1 MNEPNDFQEN
11 LINRRRSLHVVGGI
25 VTLACA
31 RVSRTVLADES
42 KPANNLESLDEKLPR
57 SAKVIR
63 DALDKVGTGQF
74 YVSVEGKPIAD
85 MAWGKVG
92 EVAFRS
98 ETLVAWASAIKPLT
112 CTCLM
117 KLWEKGKLDLDDKVT
132 RFIPEFGVQGKEQ
145 VRIRHLL
152 THTAHLGGYA
162 GPVNLSLKFED
173 SVDKIIKAPRV
184 AGIGQGIRGSVPEL
198 GTKPGYNPA
207 GIWIVAEICRRI
219 DGRDFKEIIRT
230 EVMEPCGMMNSWC
243 GMPVDRYRQY
253 KAEGLIMPT
262 RVARADPSAQSGIED
277 VGEARAA
284 ACQPAGGGVGPTR
297 ELARFYEM
305 MLHRGKVGDKQIISP
320 QTVEA
325 MTTPKTSVGIMGMW
339 GLGFNVEL
347 PEGVTMPES
356 ARTQERYGPHA
367 STRTFGHNG
376 ATGMLAFADPEH
388 ALAVAYIGRLPLA
401 TSVYEDLGLV
411 KA

>member
-1 MNEPNDFQEN
+1 MNDAFEPRKTF
-11 LINRRRSLHVVGGI
+11 ITRRRSLQFASCMATI
-25 VTLACA
+25 ACT
-31 RVSRTVLADES
+31 RTSTSLFADES
-42 KPANNLESLDEKLPR
+42 TPANNLESLEAKLPR
-57 SAKVIR
+57 SAKIIQ
-63 DALDKVGTGQF
+63 DNLEKSGTGQF
-74 YVSVEGKPIAD
+74 YVSVDGKPIAD
-85 MAWGKVG
+85 VAWGKVG
-92 EVAFRS
+92 NVAFKP

-162 GPVNLSLKFED
+162 GPINLSPKFED
-173 SVDKIIKAPRV
+173 SVNKIINAPRV
-184 AGIGQGIRGSVPEL
+184 AGIGQGVRGSVPEL

-219 DGRDFKEIIRT
+219 DGRDFKDIIRT
-230 EVMEPCGMMNSWC
+230 EVIEPCDMMNSWC
-243 GMPVDRYRQY
+243 GMPIERYRQY
-253 KAEGLIMPT
+253 KADGLILPS
-262 RVARADPSAQSGIED
+262 RAARANPSAPADDVD
-277 VGEARAA
+277 VGEERAA

-305 MLHRGKVGDKQIISP
+305 MLRRGKVGDKQIVSP